1 LKNFKRMKI
10 YTKTGDKGTTSLK
23 GGKRV
28 PKYHKRIEAN
38 GNVDELISYMGL
50 IRSQDIDESDKEVIV
65 KIQDRLMNYAAIIG
79 TDCDN
84 PDIKIPEIKEEDIQM
99 LEKEIDKMEKKLP
112 ALDKFI
118 LPGGHNAVSFC
129 HIARTICRRAER
141 RIVELSSESFIPEF
155 IIKYFNRLSDY
166 LFVLARKL
174 SLDFKVNEIQWTT
187 KL

>member
-1 LKNFKRMKI
+1 MIKI

-23 GGKRV
+23 DGKRV

-50 IRSQDIDESDKEVIV
+50 IRSQDIDESDREVIV
-65 KIQDRLMNYAAIIG
+65 KIQDRLMTYAAILA
-79 TDCDN
+79 TEYDN
-84 PDIKIPEIKEEDIQM
+84 PGMKIPGLKEEDIHM

-112 ALDKFI
+112 ALKNFI
-118 LPGGHNAVSFC
+118 LPGGNTVVSFC

-166 LFVLARKL
+166 LFVLARKF
-174 SLDFKVNEIQWTT
+174 SVDFKLNEIQWST

>member
-1 LKNFKRMKI
+1 MKI
-10 YTKTGDKGTTSLK
+10 YSRTGDKGITSLK
-23 GGKRV
+23 SGKRV

-50 IRSQDIDESDKEVIV
+50 IRSQEIDESDKKTIV
-65 KIQDRLMNYAAIIG
+65 KIQDRLMICAAIIATENYSTG
-79 TDCDN
+79 K
-84 PDIKIPEIKEEDIQM
+84 KIPGLKEEDIQM

-112 ALDKFI
+112 PLDNFI
-118 LPGGHNAVSFC
+118 LPGGHTVVSFC

-141 RIVELSSESFIPEF
+141 RIVELSSVSFIPEF

-174 SLDFKVNEIQWTT
+174 SVDFKVNEIQWTT

>member
-1 LKNFKRMKI
+1 MKI
-10 YTKTGDKGTTSLK
+10 YTGTGDKGTTSLK

-28 PKYHKRIEAN
+28 PKYHKRIEAV

-50 IRSQDIDESDKEVIV
+50 IRSQDISQDDKDMIV
-65 KIQDRLMNYAAIIG
+65 KIQDRLMTYATILATVYDD
-79 TDCDN
+79 TDK
-84 PDIKIPEIKEEDIQM
+84 KIPELKEEDLHM

-112 ALDKFI
+112 ALKNFI

-129 HIARTICRRAER
+129 HIARTVCRRAER
-141 RIVELSSESFIPEF
+141 RIVELSSGSFVPEF
-155 IIKYFNRLSDY
+155 LIKYFNRLSDY

-174 SLDFKVNEIQWTT
+174 STDFKVNEIQWTT

>member
-1 LKNFKRMKI
+1 MKI
-10 YTKTGDKGTTSLK
+10 YTRTGDKGTTSLK

-50 IRSQDIDESDKEVIV
+50 IRSQDIDESDKAMIV
-65 KIQDRLMNYAAIIG
+65 KIQDRLMTYTVIIATETYNRG
-79 TDCDN
+79 
-84 PDIKIPEIKEEDIQM
+84 KESPELKEEDILM
-99 LEKEIDKMEKKLP
+99 LEKEIDKLEMKLP
-112 ALDKFI
+112 PLNMFI
-118 LPGGHNAVSFC
+118 LPGGHTVVSFC

-141 RIVELSSESFIPEF
+141 RIVELSSGSFVPEL

-166 LFVLARKL
+166 LFVLARKF
-174 SLDFKVNEIQWTT
+174 SVDFKVNEIQWTT